1 MNKCLKKTDV
11 VHTQTASALAALG
24 ASQHSYTTYD
34 TTLLFIK
41 ILNAKVARR
50 LSWQE
55 WHIWIQSPHPCLHHQ
70 RLRMGAYTI
79 NQEDK
84 AGKGLHRRD
93 LSSNKSSKSGGE
105 VLELVEVN
113 CATYSISSNDIM
125 RMQIV
130 KLTKSGFIEY
140 DTFKSLESQ
149 ARVPKEDILWWWLL
163 LR

>member
-1 MNKCLKKTDV
+1 
-11 VHTQTASALAALG
+11 
-24 ASQHSYTTYD
+24 
-34 TTLLFIK
+34 
-41 ILNAKVARR
+41 
-50 LSWQE
+50 
-55 WHIWIQSPHPCLHHQ
+55 
-70 RLRMGAYTI
+70 MGAYTI
-79 NQEDK
+79 NQAGK

-125 RMQIV
+125 SMQIV

-149 ARVPKEDILWWWLL
+149 ARVPKEDIL
-163 LR
+163 